1 MNCAESQRSLGLL
14 ADRWLKSEVAH
25 IGTRFGRLVYFSS
38 LLDRNTG
45 RYNHRGLSQAV
56 GDTEADRILRESHR
70 QTFDEW
76 LCLNL
81 EQKKADLDLYLSGL
95 GDEGRTASPDWA
107 RVQAYRD
114 LPPLSAEEPER
125 ALFLADLEALFS
137 LMTGEPALVDM
148 PRPDE
153 NRKSHRV
160 GLSGVAG
167 NPAWLW
173 ASRSWRCGARCFRLR
188 LRTQNWL

>member
-1 MNCAESQRSLGLL
+1 MNCEESHTSLGLL
-14 ADRWLKSEVAH
+14 ADRWLKSAVAQ

-38 LLDRNTG
+38 LRDRDMG
-45 RYNHRGLSQAV
+45 RYNHQGLSQAI

-81 EQKKADLDLYLSGL
+81 EQQKADLDLYLSGL
-95 GDEGRTASPDWA
+95 GDEGLTASPAWA

-114 LPPLSAEEPER
+114 LPPPSAEEPER

-137 LMTGEPALVDM
+137 VMTEEPSLVDM
-148 PRPDE
+148 PHPGE
-153 NRKSHRV
+153 NRKSLRV

-167 NPAWLW
+167 NPAWRW
-173 ASRSWRCGARCFRLR
+173 ASRS
-188 LRTQNWL
+188 